1 MQTLA
6 VGTATVAGLPRA
18 AAAGERERD
27 VWWRRLAEEAW
38 RVRGCNVVELSI
50 DPSRT
55 RALLQ
60 VLTAVHDRGGG
71 GGGRGGGGE
80 SVSGKESNGYLTSL
94 YFAGVADK
102 SRIAYWRSTLAS
114 LTASFDGGGGGEG
127 GTREEGFKGGEG
139 ERVRVAG
146 RRWRRWRAL
155 RTSVSGLEDDTAVIS
170 HVKTLKWGAG
180 GGAGRG
186 WRRGTDDGGAGGDE
200 ESVLGAVKLLLQVS
214 KADVMVVPC
223 SEDAAI
229 SRHCSALVGLLVSAG
244 APSSASA
251 AAANYTPPG
260 THFTCFTSTKVQIL
274 TPLRYPTQRG
284 AG

>member
-1 MQTLA
+1 
-6 VGTATVAGLPRA
+6 
-18 AAAGERERD
+18 

-55 RALLQ
+55 RALLE

-71 GGGRGGGGE
+71 EGGRGGGE

-114 LTASFDGGGGGEG
+114 LTASFDEGGGGEG
-127 GTREEGFKGGEG
+127 GTREERVKGGEG
-139 ERVRVAG
+139 ERVRVAE

-155 RTSVSGLEDDTAVIS
+155 RTSVAGLEDDTDVIS
-170 HVKTLKWGAG
+170 HLKTLKWGAD

-186 WRRGTDDGGAGGDE
+186 WKRGTDDGGAGGDE

-214 KADVMVVPC
+214 KADVVVVPC

-229 SRHCSALVGLLVSAG
+229 SRHCSALVGLLVSASKSG

-251 AAANYTPPG
+251 AAATVSPG
-260 THFTCFTSTKVQIL
+260 THFTCFTNTKVQIL
-274 TPLRYPTQRG
+274 TRLRYLTQRE

>member
-18 AAAGERERD
+18 AAAGERQRD

-60 VLTAVHDRGGG
+60 VLTAVHERGGG
-71 GGGRGGGGE
+71 EGE

-114 LTASFDGGGGGEG
+114 LTASFDEGEGGKG
-127 GTREEGFKGGEG
+127 GTREEGVKGGEG

-223 SEDAAI
+223 SDDAAI

-251 AAANYTPPG
+251 GAATVSKG
-260 THFTCFTSTKVQIL
+260 THFACFTSTKVQIL
-274 TPLRYPTQRG
+274 TRLRYPTQRR